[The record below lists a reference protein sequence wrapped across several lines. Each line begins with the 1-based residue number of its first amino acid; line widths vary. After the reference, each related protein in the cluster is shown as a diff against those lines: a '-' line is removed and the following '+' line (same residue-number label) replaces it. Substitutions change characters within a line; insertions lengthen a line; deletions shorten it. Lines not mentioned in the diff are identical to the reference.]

1 MCEGKN
7 FPVRQI
13 MRQDDI
19 QGHLF
24 MCKSVYQSRV
34 RLLAYG
40 SISVGNCSSS
50 YVSVCPALSSLMAVE
65 ELGLFE
71 VKALLIS
78 VTHFEYNFVLQNPNV
93 YVALC
98 LLCHP
103 IDVMYKA
110 LLFDLILEREKT
122 A

>member
-1 MCEGKN
+1 
-7 FPVRQI
+7 

-93 YVALC
+93 HVALC

>member
-1 MCEGKN
+1 MCERKN

-40 SISVGNCSSS
+40 SISVGNRFSS
-50 YVSVCPALSSLMAVE
+50 YVSVCLALSSLMAVKE
-65 ELGLFE
+65 SRLK
-71 VKALLIS
+71 VLLIS
-78 VTHFEYNFVLQNPNV
+78 VAHYKYN
-93 YVALC
+93 LC
-98 LLCHP
+98 VVSSMSC
-103 IDVMYKA
+103 A
-110 LLFDLILEREKT
+110 SFDT
-122 A
+122 

>member
-93 YVALC
+93 LM
-98 LLCHP
+98 CHP